1 MNNEIFQRLILSIGI
16 EKFNKLQNKR
26 IAIIG
31 LGGVGSYSLEVIA
44 RSGIN
49 NILIMDRDVIDV
61 TNINRQLLALNSNIG
76 EYKTDLAYK
85 RILDINPNC
94 NITKYTTFLDE
105 SNMNLILDF
114 KPDYVIDCIDT
125 ISSKYELIKTCL
137 LNDIKIV
144 SSMGTANKF
153 YPEKLMITTIDKT
166 EMDPIARII
175 RQKLKKD
182 RLNKKFYVVYSNE
195 EPFKQKEVLND
206 STIRKESMPLS
217 SNAFVPSTAGILLSS
232 KVINLLLEE
241 LSHEN

>member
-26 IAIIG
+26 VAIIG

-49 NILIMDRDVIDV
+49 NILIMDKDVIDV

-105 SNMNLILDF
+105 SNMNLMLVV